1 MASIMFQGTASNV
14 GKSVLCTGICRV
26 LYEDGYSVIP
36 FKSQN
41 MSLDTYFDKNGKAMG
56 IGQALQAEACG
67 LEPMAYMNP
76 ILLKPCGNHVSE
88 VLLLGDL
95 VSKMSSEEYR
105 EYKYSLV
112 FELERIYE
120 EVKKDFDI
128 VVLEGAG
135 SPAEININSLDLSN
149 MEMAKISESPVI
161 LIADIDRGG
170 VFASIVGTLQLLNQ
184 EDRERVKGVII
195 NKFRGNKDYFS
206 DGIKML
212 EEIISIPVVGVVP
225 FIDIN
230 LEEED
235 GACGIKNNV
244 VAKSSIEKEKE
255 FEKLSRHLRENLDF
269 KKIYEII
276 FEDEKLTK

>member
-1 MASIMFQGTASNV
+1 
-14 GKSVLCTGICRV
+14 
-26 LYEDGYSVIP
+26 
-36 FKSQN
+36 
-41 MSLDTYFDKNGKAMG
+41 
-56 IGQALQAEACG
+56 
-67 LEPMAYMNP
+67 
-76 ILLKPCGNHVSE
+76 
-88 VLLLGDL
+88 
-95 VSKMSSEEYR
+95 
-105 EYKYSLV
+105 
-112 FELERIYE
+112 
-120 EVKKDFDI
+120 
-128 VVLEGAG
+128 

-184 EDRERVKGVII
+184 EDRKRVKGVII